1 MFGRKKL
8 EDPQVNAVNNAAR
21 ATDGGA
27 SGDTKRD
34 GKHPN
39 QDVSQEAILAALSQ
53 IIDPDLHK
61 NIVELGFVQNLR
73 VCGGHVAFDVELTT
87 PACPVK
93 AQFKTACEDV
103 VMALPGV
110 QRVEVKMTAQ
120 TASAPTNNAQADG
133 AQTSSAQASGKPAM
147 RPPEIRNLIPGIK
160 NAIAIASGKG
170 GVGKSTTAVNLA
182 LALAETGAS
191 VGLMDADIYG
201 PSIPIMLGVPEGEQP
216 LVETDEG
223 GAQRIVP
230 LERYGIKLVS
240 IGFLTERNN
249 PIVWRGPMVGKMI
262 QQFLGAVQWGDLDY
276 LVIDLPPGTGDAQL
290 TLVQSAPLSGAV
302 IVTTPEAVASEDVL
316 RAGHMFTKMAT
327 TGLSVPILGIV
338 ENMSYY
344 ETPQG
349 ERIHLFGEGG
359 GERAA
364 REFDAPLLGTV
375 PRVLEITRGG
385 DAGTPVFVSHPDSP
399 VAHTYREIAGGVA
412 RRISTIAMRDKV
424 FRLPPKNAPGV
435 ISLSS

>member
-1 MFGRKKL
+1 MFGRKKEETNGQTNGL
-8 EDPQVNAVNNAAR
+8 HA
-21 ATDGGA
+21 
-27 SGDTKRD
+27 
-34 GKHPN
+34 N
-39 QDVSQEAILAALSQ
+39 QEISKDAILEALKEV
-53 IIDPDLHK
+53 IDPDLNK
-61 NIVELGFVQNLR
+61 NIVDLGFVQNVR
-73 VCGGHVAFDVELTT
+73 VCGGNVAFNVELTT

-93 AQFKTACEDV
+93 DQMQKACEDI

-110 QRVEVKMTAQ
+110 EKVEIAMTAQ
-120 TASAPTNNAQADG
+120 TR
-133 AQTSSAQASGKPAM
+133 
-147 RPPEIRNLIPGIK
+147 RPPEIRNLIPGIR

-182 LALAETGAS
+182 LALAETGAR

-216 LVETDEG
+216 LVEVDAD

-230 LERYGIKLVS
+230 IERHGIKLIS
-240 IGFLTERNN
+240 IGFLTEKQN

-262 QQFLGAVQWGDLDY
+262 QQFLGAVQWGELDY

-316 RAGHMFTKMAT
+316 RAGRMFTKMAAS
-327 TGLSVPILGIV
+327 GLTVPILGIV
-338 ENMSYY
+338 ENMSFY

-349 ERIHLFGEGG
+349 ERINLFGEGG

-364 REFDAPLLGTV
+364 REFEAPLLGRI
-375 PRVLEITRGG
+375 PRHMDITRGG
-385 DAGTPVFVSHPDSP
+385 DAGVPVFMSHPESA
-399 VAHTYREIAGGVA
+399 VANTYREIAGSVA
-412 RRISTIAMRDKV
+412 RQIATLAMKDKV
-424 FRLPPKNAPGV
+424 FRVPGANAANV
-435 ISLSS
+435 IPLSN

>member
-1 MFGRKKL
+1 MFGRKKS
-8 EDPQVNAVNNAAR
+8 EDHQVNNAAR
-21 ATDGGA
+21 PADG
-27 SGDTKRD
+27 DINRD

-39 QDVSQEAILAALSQ
+39 QDVSQEAILEALSQ

-93 AQFKTACEDV
+93 AQFKKACEDAV
-103 VMALPGV
+103 AALPGV
-110 QRVEVKMTAQ
+110 QRVEVQMTAQ
-120 TASAPTNNAQADG
+120 TASAPT
-133 AQTSSAQASGKPAM
+133 SAQAAGGPAM

-230 LERYGIKLVS
+230 LERHGIKLVS
-240 IGFLTERNN
+240 IGFLTEKNN

-327 TGLSVPILGIV
+327 TGLSVPILGVV

-344 ETPQG
+344 ETPGG
-349 ERIHLFGEGG
+349 ERIELFGSGG

-375 PRVLEITRGG
+375 PRVLDITRGG
-385 DAGTPVFVSHPDSP
+385 DAGMPIFVSHPDSP
-399 VAHTYREIAGGVA
+399 VAHTYREIALGVA